1 MSNNALVPVKQTS
14 EKDYSTKETLTFSLL
29 SFVLGCL
36 LTGLVSV
43 SIFAYLYIK
52 LVRPVAVPVVSQA
65 PVVQQ
70 APQPA
75 YYPPQVQSVPQ
86 QYVQHAEVPSHTD
99 IEVHNTD
106 TAPAIDN
113 PIFPPIPEA
122 PKKAPVR
129 PVEKPSPPPSIQY
142 VAPNYNTPSDVHLG
156 VQ

>member
-1 MSNNALVPVKQTS
+1 MNSRALVPVQQTS

-43 SIFAYLYIK
+43 AVFSYLYIK
-52 LVRPVAVPVVSQA
+52 LVRPAAVPVVSQA
-65 PVVQQ
+65 PAIQQ

-75 YYPPQVQSVPQ
+75 YYPPQVQRIPR

-129 PVEKPSPPPSIQY
+129 PVQKPSPPS
-142 VAPNYNTPSDVHLG
+142 LF
-156 VQ
+156 